1 MNISVPLA
9 VFKRNFVSYF
19 ANPTGYL
26 FICVFVLMC
35 SASAFWPPD
44 FFNNNLANLDQLSWG
59 IQILGFRF
67 GFAIIM
73 LVFIPSITMSIW
85 ADERR
90 QGTDELLLTIP
101 AGDFEIVLGKY
112 LAAVAIFSV
121 ALVFSL
127 ICNFTVLQWLG
138 DPDVGLFL
146 GTYFGYWLIGLA
158 MLAVGMAAS
167 FLTSNLTVGYI
178 LGVLFN
184 VPLVFASAAEVL
196 FGPALAAPLKSFSI
210 GEQFADFGHGLIS
223 LSGMFYFLAIV
234 AVMLYLSMVLI
245 KRRHWVTGQ
254 RGKHTLM
261 HLVIFLLLL
270 LPLAVL
276 ILIAYGIVRTF
287 FGETPG
293 EHVVLFYFFYYSIQ
307 LAVAILL
314 VCGYLQF
321 FTPWKTSQG
330 TSPMTG
336 HYALRFFSLAA
347 LAMAMAVTLER
358 HDARLDITAEKL
370 SSLAP
375 QTEKMLAGLKLPH
388 PVQIDA
394 FISPEVPEAYVQ
406 TRLNLLTILR
416 EFQALGKGMI
426 RVTVHNTEPLSDEA
440 ALAEKRFGIEPKRV
454 PTRQHGV
461 MSFDNI
467 FLSVAVTG
475 GLEKV
480 ILPFVDRGTA
490 VEYELIR
497 SLGTVTQEKRKRVG
511 VLTTDAQL
519 FGRFNP
525 MSPGSGGN
533 WTIID
538 ELQKQYDVVQVNPS
552 QPIAEK
558 YDVLLAVQPSTLGPE
573 EMNNFLAVIASGQ
586 PTAIFE
592 DPLPYFSNLPGT
604 IMPRRPPGGMEAM
617 FMGNRPQPKGDI
629 RALWNLLGVDFMAND
644 VVWQNYNPYKKAGFF
659 PKEFVFVDRDEDKGR
674 VDPFGADDNI
684 SLGLQQVLFPF
695 PGAVARLNA
704 STMKFSPIAITGKKT
719 GTVRVADVM
728 QMSPLGGRGELNE
741 DRRQMPTFSEY
752 ILAVEIKGKITP
764 VPPAKPVPPADEK
777 DAKKA
782 GDKAD
787 QPKSDDPKAED
798 KAATDEKKPAPPK
811 EVDLHVV
818 LVADIDMLSDAFFQ
832 LREMG
837 ESQESEINFQFDN
850 VTFILNAL
858 DKLAGDERFIE
869 IRKRRPRHHTLTR
882 IEKETQAAQEEVA
895 KQHDKYLSD
904 IQKAEDDE
912 RKVVEDKIKELQSQQ
927 NGDTMQTLIKVQMI
941 QNDLNRKMEAKLD
954 RIKREK
960 KTEFDKIET
969 DLNRKKEQY
978 QRQYKMWAVILPPI
992 PPLLVAVVVFSIRR
1006 KREREGVAKSRLR

>member
-1 MNISVPLA
+1 MNTNVLFA

-67 GFAIIM
+67 GFSIIM

-85 ADERR
+85 SEERR

-101 AGDFEIVLGKY
+101 AGDLEIVLGKY

-127 ICNFTVLQWLG
+127 ICNFAVLKWLG

-158 MLAVGMAAS
+158 MLAIGMSAS

-196 FGPALAAPLKSFSI
+196 FGPKSAAPLKSFSI

-223 LSGMFYFLAIV
+223 LSGIIYFLAIV
-234 AVMLYLSMVLI
+234 VVMLYLGMVLI
-245 KRRHWVTGQ
+245 GRRHWVTGR
-254 RGKHTLM
+254 RGSSM
-261 HLVIFLLLL
+261 GV
-270 LPLAVL
+270 
-276 ILIAYGIVRTF
+276 
-287 FGETPG
+287 
-293 EHVVLFYFFYYSIQ
+293 
-307 LAVAILL
+307 
-314 VCGYLQF
+314 
-321 FTPWKTSQG
+321 
-330 TSPMTG
+330 
-336 HYALRFFSLAA
+336 HYALRFLA
-347 LAMAMAVTLER
+347 LAVIAIVGTIIFQR
-358 HDARLDITAEKL
+358 HDVRLDVTAEQL

-375 QTEKMLAGLKLPH
+375 QTKEMLANLKLQH
-388 PVQIDA
+388 SVQIDA
-394 FISPEVPEAYVQ
+394 FISPDVPEAYVQ

-416 EFQALGKGMI
+416 EFQAMSKGMI

-440 ALAEKRFGIEPKRV
+440 GLAEKRFGIEPKRV
-454 PTRQHGV
+454 PTRQHGM

-467 FLSVAVTG
+467 FLAVAVTG

-480 ILPFVDRGTA
+480 ILPFIDRGTA

-511 VLTTDAQL
+511 VLATDAQV

-525 MSPGSGGN
+525 MNPGSGGN

-552 QPIAEK
+552 QPISEK
-558 YDVLLAVQPSTLGPE
+558 YDVLLAVQPSSMGPE
-573 EMNNFLAVIASGQ
+573 EMNNFVSAVENGQ

-592 DPLPYFSNLPGT
+592 DPLPYFSSVPGT
-604 IMPRRPPGGMEAM
+604 IMPRRAPGGMEAM
-617 FMGNRPQPKGDI
+617 LMGSRPQPKGDI
-629 RALWNLLGVDFMAND
+629 RYLWNLLGVDFMAND

-659 PKEFVFVDRDEDKGR
+659 PKEFVFVDKDEDKDH
-674 VDPFGADDNI
+674 VEPFGTEDNI

-695 PGAVARLNA
+695 PGAVGKLNA
-704 STMKFSPIAITGKKT
+704 SPMKFTPLANTGKKT
-719 GTVRVADVM
+719 GTVRVAEVM
-728 QMSPLGGRGELNE
+728 QMSPFGPRELNE
-741 DRRQMPTFSEY
+741 DRRQIPTFGEY
-752 ILAVEIKGKITP
+752 TLAAEIEGKIKP
-764 VPPAKPVPPADEK
+764 VPLAKPVPPEREK

-782 GDKAD
+782 DQSKTGDSKED
-787 QPKSDDPKAED
+787 EKNKAEE
-798 KAATDEKKPAPPK
+798 EKKPAQPK
-811 EVDLHVV
+811 EIDLHVV

-837 ESQESEINFQFDN
+837 ESQENELNFQFDN

-858 DKLAGDERFIE
+858 DKLAGDQRFIE

-882 IEKETQAAQEEVA
+882 IEKETQAAQDEVA
-895 KQHDKYLSD
+895 KAHEKYLSD
-904 IQKAEDDE
+904 IQKAEEDE
-912 RKVVEDKIKELQSQQ
+912 RKVVEEKVKELQSQQ
-927 NGDTMQTLIKVQMI
+927 NADTMQLLIQVQMI

-954 RIKREK
+954 RIKKDK
-960 KTEFDKIET
+960 KQEYDKIET
-969 DLNRKKEQY
+969 DLNTKKQQY
-978 QRQYKMWAVILPPI
+978 QKQYKIWALILPPI
-992 PPLLVAVVVFSIRR
+992 PPLLVAIAVFSLRR

>member
-1 MNISVPLA
+1 MIGSARYPLKKQIPNPEPYKTMNISVPLA

-19 ANPTGYL
+19 ASPTGYL

-67 GFAIIM
+67 GFSIIM

-85 ADERR
+85 AEERR

-101 AGDFEIVLGKY
+101 AGDFQIVLGKY
-112 LAAVAIFSV
+112 LAAVAIFTV
-121 ALVFSL
+121 ALLFSL
-127 ICNFTVLQWLG
+127 ICNFAVLKWLG
-138 DPDVGLFL
+138 DPDAGLFL

-167 FLTSNLTVGYI
+167 FLTSNLTVSYI

-196 FGPALAAPLKSFSI
+196 FGPTLAAPLKNFSI

-223 LSGMFYFLAIV
+223 LSGIIYFLAIV

-245 KRRHWVTGQ
+245 KRRHWVTG
-254 RGKHTLM
+254 R
-261 HLVIFLLLL
+261 
-270 LPLAVL
+270 
-276 ILIAYGIVRTF
+276 
-287 FGETPG
+287 
-293 EHVVLFYFFYYSIQ
+293 
-307 LAVAILL
+307 
-314 VCGYLQF
+314 
-321 FTPWKTSQG
+321 QG
-330 TSPMTG
+330 SSMG
-336 HYALRFFSLAA
+336 VHYTLRFFSLAA
-347 LAMAMAVTLER
+347 IALAITVMFER
-358 HDARLDITAEKL
+358 HDVRLDITAEKL

-375 QTEKMLAGLKLPH
+375 QTVKMLAELKLDH

-394 FISPEVPEAYVQ
+394 FVSPDVPEAYVQ
-406 TRLNLLTILR
+406 TRLNLLTTLR
-416 EFQALGKGMI
+416 EFQARGKGMI

-440 ALAEKRFGIEPKRV
+440 GLAEKRFGIEPKRV

-467 FLSVAVTG
+467 FMAVAVTG

-480 ILPFVDRGTA
+480 ILPFIDRGTP

-497 SLGTVTQEKRKRVG
+497 SLCTVTQEKRKRVG

-525 MSPGSGGN
+525 MNPGSGGN

-538 ELQKQYDVVQVNPS
+538 ELEKQYDVVQVNPS
-552 QPIAEK
+552 QPITEK

-573 EMNNFLAVIASGQ
+573 EMNNFLAAVENGQ

-617 FMGNRPQPKGDI
+617 LMGSRPQPKGDI
-629 RALWNLLGVDFMAND
+629 RPLWNLLGVDFMAND

-659 PKEFVFVDRDEDKGR
+659 PKEFVFVDKDEDKGN
-674 VDPFGADDNI
+674 VNAFGTDDNI

-695 PGAVARLNA
+695 PGSVAKLNA
-704 STMKFSPIAITGKKT
+704 SQMKFMPLANTGKNT
-719 GTVRVADVM
+719 GTVRVAEVM
-728 QMSPLGGRGELNE
+728 QFSPFGGRGELNE
-741 DRRQMPTFSEY
+741 DRRQVPTFSEY
-752 ILAVEIKGKITP
+752 TLAAEIEGKIKP
-764 VPPAKPVPPADEK
+764 RQPPAEEK

-782 GDKAD
+782 GETKT
-787 QPKSDDPKAED
+787 DDPKADD
-798 KAATDEKKPAPPK
+798 KAAAEEKKPAPPK

-818 LVADIDMLSDAFFQ
+818 LAADIDMLSDAFFQ
-832 LREMG
+832 LRKW
-837 ESQESEINFQFDN
+837 
-850 VTFILNAL
+850 A
-858 DKLAGDERFIE
+858 
-869 IRKRRPRHHTLTR
+869 KRR
-882 IEKETQAAQEEVA
+882 
-895 KQHDKYLSD
+895 
-904 IQKAEDDE
+904 
-912 RKVVEDKIKELQSQQ
+912 
-927 NGDTMQTLIKVQMI
+927 
-941 QNDLNRKMEAKLD
+941 KMK
-954 RIKREK
+954 
-960 KTEFDKIET
+960 
-969 DLNRKKEQY
+969 
-978 QRQYKMWAVILPPI
+978 
-992 PPLLVAVVVFSIRR
+992 SI
-1006 KREREGVAKSRLR
+1006 SSSTT

>member
-1 MNISVPLA
+1 MNTNVLFA

-67 GFAIIM
+67 GFSIIM
-73 LVFIPSITMSIW
+73 LVFIPSITMGIW
-85 ADERR
+85 AEERR

-101 AGDFEIVLGKY
+101 AGDLEIVLGKY

-127 ICNFTVLQWLG
+127 ICNFAVLKWLG

-158 MLAVGMAAS
+158 MLAIGMAAS

-196 FGPALAAPLKSFSI
+196 FGPKSAAPLKSFSI
-210 GEQFADFGHGLIS
+210 GEKFADFGHGLIS
-223 LSGMFYFLAIV
+223 LSGIIYFLAIV
-234 AVMLYLSMVLI
+234 VVMLYLGMVLI
-245 KRRHWVTGQ
+245 GRRHWVTGR
-254 RGKHTLM
+254 RGSSM
-261 HLVIFLLLL
+261 GV
-270 LPLAVL
+270 
-276 ILIAYGIVRTF
+276 
-287 FGETPG
+287 
-293 EHVVLFYFFYYSIQ
+293 
-307 LAVAILL
+307 
-314 VCGYLQF
+314 
-321 FTPWKTSQG
+321 
-330 TSPMTG
+330 
-336 HYALRFFSLAA
+336 HYALRFLA
-347 LAMAMAVTLER
+347 LAVIAIGVTVIFER
-358 HDARLDITAEKL
+358 HDVRLDVTAEQL

-375 QTEKMLAGLKLPH
+375 QTKEMLANLKIQH

-394 FISPEVPEAYVQ
+394 FISPDVPEAYVQ

-416 EFQALGKGMI
+416 EFQAMGKGMV

-440 ALAEKRFGIEPKRV
+440 GLAEKRFGIEPKRV

-467 FLSVAVTG
+467 FMAVAITG

-480 ILPFVDRGTA
+480 ILPFIDRGTP

-511 VLTTDAQL
+511 VLATDAQV
-519 FGRFNP
+519 FGRMNP
-525 MSPGSGGN
+525 MNPGSGGN

-538 ELQKQYDVVQVNPS
+538 ELQKQYDVVQVNPT
-552 QPIAEK
+552 QPITEK
-558 YDVLLAVQPSTLGPE
+558 YDVLLAVQPSSLGPE
-573 EMNNFLAVIASGQ
+573 EMNNFVSAVENGQ

-592 DPLPYFSNLPGT
+592 DPLPYFSSVPGT
-604 IMPRRPPGGMEAM
+604 IMPRRAPGGMEAM
-617 FMGNRPQPKGDI
+617 LMGSRPQPKGDI
-629 RALWNLLGVDFMAND
+629 RMLWNLLGVDFMAND

-659 PKEFVFVDRDEDKGR
+659 PKEFVFVDKDEDKDH
-674 VDPFGADDNI
+674 VEPFGTEDNI
-684 SLGLQQVLFPF
+684 SLDLQQVLFPF
-695 PGAVARLNA
+695 PGAVGKLNA
-704 STMKFSPIAITGKKT
+704 SSMRFIPLANTGKKT
-719 GTVRVADVM
+719 GTVRVAEVM
-728 QMSPLGGRGELNE
+728 QMSPFGPRELNE
-741 DRRQMPTFSEY
+741 DRRQIPTFGEY
-752 ILAVEIKGKITP
+752 TLAAEIEGKIKP
-764 VPPAKPVPPADEK
+764 VPLAKPVPPAQEK

-782 GDKAD
+782 D
-787 QPKSDDPKAED
+787 QSKTGDPKAEE
-798 KAATDEKKPAPPK
+798 KGTAEEKKTAQPK

-837 ESQESEINFQFDN
+837 ESQENELNFQFDN

-858 DKLAGDERFIE
+858 DKLAGDQRFID

-882 IEKETQAAQEEVA
+882 IEKETQVAQDEAAKAHE
-895 KQHDKYLSD
+895 KYLSD
-904 IQKAEDDE
+904 VQKAEEDE
-912 RKVVEDKIKELQSQQ
+912 RKVVEEKVKELQSQQ
-927 NGDTMQTLIKVQMI
+927 NTDTMQLLIQVQMI

-954 RIKREK
+954 RIKKDK
-960 KTEFDKIET
+960 KQEYDKIET
-969 DLNRKKEQY
+969 DLNTKKQQY
-978 QRQYKMWAVILPPI
+978 QKQYKIWALILPPI
-992 PPLLVAVVVFSIRR
+992 PPLLVAIAVFSLRR

>member
-35 SASAFWPPD
+35 AASAFWPPD

-67 GFAIIM
+67 GFSIIM

-85 ADERR
+85 AEERR

-127 ICNFTVLQWLG
+127 ICNFAVLKWLG
-138 DPDVGLFL
+138 DPDAGLFL

-167 FLTSNLTVGYI
+167 FLTSNLTVSYI

-196 FGPALAAPLKSFSI
+196 FGPKSAAPLKSFSI

-223 LSGMFYFLAIV
+223 LSGIIYFLAIV

-245 KRRHWVTGQ
+245 KRRHWVTGRQ
-254 RGKHTLM
+254 GSSMGVH
-261 HLVIFLLLL
+261 
-270 LPLAVL
+270 
-276 ILIAYGIVRTF
+276 
-287 FGETPG
+287 
-293 EHVVLFYFFYYSIQ
+293 YS
-307 LAVAILL
+307 
-314 VCGYLQF
+314 
-321 FTPWKTSQG
+321 
-330 TSPMTG
+330 
-336 HYALRFFSLAA
+336 LRFLSLAA
-347 LAMAMAVTLER
+347 IAVGVTVMFER
-358 HDARLDITAEKL
+358 HDVRLDVTAEKL

-375 QTEKMLAGLKLPH
+375 QTVKMLADMKLQH

-394 FISPEVPEAYVQ
+394 FISPDVPEAYVQ

-416 EFQALGKGMI
+416 EFRALGKGMI

-440 ALAEKRFGIEPKRV
+440 GLAEKRFGIEPKRV

-467 FLSVAVTG
+467 FMAVAVTS

-480 ILPFVDRGTA
+480 ILPFIDRGTA

-511 VLTTDAQL
+511 VLATDAQI
-519 FGRFNP
+519 FGRMNP
-525 MSPGSGGN
+525 MNPGAGGN

-538 ELQKQYDVVQVNPS
+538 ELEKQYDVVQVNPS
-552 QPIAEK
+552 QPISEK

-573 EMNNFLAVIASGQ
+573 EMNNFVAAIENGQ

-592 DPLPYFSNLPGT
+592 DPLPYFSNVPGT

-617 FMGNRPQPKGDI
+617 FMGSRPQPKGDV
-629 RALWNLLGVDFMAND
+629 RMLWNLLGVDFMAND

-659 PKEFVFVDRDEDKGR
+659 PKEFVFVDKDEDKENIQ
-674 VDPFGADDNI
+674 PFGTEDNI

-695 PGAVARLNA
+695 PGSVAKLNA
-704 STMKFSPIAITGKKT
+704 SPMKFIPLANTGKKT
-719 GTVRVADVM
+719 GVVRVAEVM
-728 QMSPLGGRGELNE
+728 QMSPFGGRGELNE
-741 DRRQMPTFSEY
+741 DRRQTPTFGEY
-752 ILAVEIKGKITP
+752 TLAAEIEGKIKP
-764 VPPAKPVPPADEK
+764 RQPPAEEK
-777 DAKKA
+777 DAN
-782 GDKAD
+782 KAD
-787 QPKSDDPKAED
+787 QSKNDDPKAE
-798 KAATDEKKPAPPK
+798 EKKPAPPK

-818 LVADIDMLSDAFFQ
+818 LVTDIDMLSDAFFQ

-837 ESQESEINFQFDN
+837 ESQENEINFQFDN

-882 IEKETQAAQEEVA
+882 IEKETQAAQDEVA
-895 KQHDKYLSD
+895 KAHEKYLND
-904 IQKAEDDE
+904 VQKAEDDE
-912 RKVVEDKIKELQSQQ
+912 RKVVEDKVKELQSQQ
-927 NGDTMQTLIKVQMI
+927 DADPMQMLIKVQMI

-954 RIKREK
+954 RIKKEK
-960 KTEFDKIET
+960 KQEFDKIET
-969 DLNRKKEQY
+969 DLNTKKQQY
-978 QRQYKMWAVILPPI
+978 QKQYKMWAVILPPI
-992 PPLLVAVVVFSIRR
+992 PPLLVAIVVFSLRR

>member
-1 MNISVPLA
+1 MNISVPFA

-35 SASAFWPPD
+35 AASAFWPPD

-85 ADERR
+85 AEERR

-101 AGDFEIVLGKY
+101 AGDFQIVLGKY

-127 ICNFTVLQWLG
+127 ICNFTVLKWLG

-158 MLAVGMAAS
+158 MLAIGMTAS
-167 FLTSNLTVGYI
+167 FLTSNLTVSYI

-184 VPLVFASAAEVL
+184 IPLVFASAAEVL
-196 FGPALAAPLKSFSI
+196 LGPKSAAPLKTFSI

-223 LSGMFYFLAIV
+223 LSGIVYFLSIV

-245 KRRHWVTGQ
+245 KRRHWVTGR
-254 RGKHTLM
+254 RGGAMGVHYSLRFM
-261 HLVIFLLLL
+261 S
-270 LPLAVL
+270 LAV
-276 ILIAYGIVRTF
+276 IAVGITVM
-287 FGETPG
+287 FG
-293 EHVVLFYFFYYSIQ
+293 
-307 LAVAILL
+307 
-314 VCGYLQF
+314 
-321 FTPWKTSQG
+321 
-330 TSPMTG
+330 
-336 HYALRFFSLAA
+336 
-347 LAMAMAVTLER
+347 R
-358 HDARLDITAEKL
+358 HDARLDVTGEQL

-375 QTEKMLAGLKLPH
+375 QTVKMLADMKFQH

-394 FISPEVPEAYVQ
+394 FISPDVPEAYVQ

-416 EFQALGKGMI
+416 EFQAMGKGMI

-440 ALAEKRFGIEPKRV
+440 SLAEKRFGIEPKRV

-467 FLSVAVTG
+467 FMSVVVTC

-480 ILPFVDRGTA
+480 PLPFIDRGTA

-511 VLTTDAQL
+511 VLTTDAQV
-519 FGRFNP
+519 FGRMNP
-525 MSPGSGGN
+525 MNPGSGGN

-538 ELQKQYDVVQVNPS
+538 ELEKQYDVVQVNPA
-552 QPIAEK
+552 QPITDK

-573 EMNNFLAVIASGQ
+573 EMNNFVAAVENGQ

-592 DPLPYFSNLPGT
+592 DPMPYFSNVPGT
-604 IMPRRPPGGMEAM
+604 IMPKRPPGGMEAM
-617 FMGNRPQPKGDI
+617 FMGSRPQPKGDI
-629 RALWNLLGVDFMAND
+629 RVLWNLLGVDFMAND

-659 PKEFVFVDRDEDKGR
+659 PKEFVFVDKDEDKEN
-674 VDPFGADDNI
+674 VQPFGTEDNI

-695 PGAVARLNA
+695 PGAVGKLNA
-704 STMKFSPIAITGKKT
+704 SPMKFIPLANTGKKT
-719 GTVRVADVM
+719 GVVRVSEVM
-728 QMSPLGGRGELNE
+728 QMSPFGGRGELNE
-741 DRRQMPTFSEY
+741 DRRQMPTFGEY
-752 ILAVEIKGKITP
+752 TLAAEIEGKIKP
-764 VPPAKPVPPADEK
+764 APLAKPVPPADEK
-777 DAKKA
+777 DEAKGAA
-782 GDKAD
+782 G
-787 QPKSDDPKAED
+787 
-798 KAATDEKKPAPPK
+798 EKKPAEPK
-811 EVDLHVV
+811 EIDLHVV

-837 ESQESEINFQFDN
+837 ESQENEINFQFDN
-850 VTFILNAL
+850 VAFILNVL

-869 IRKRRPRHHTLTR
+869 IRKRRPHHHTMTR
-882 IEKETQAAQEEVA
+882 IEKETQAAQDEAA
-895 KQHDKYLSD
+895 KAHEDYLNGV
-904 IQKAEDDE
+904 QKDEDDA
-912 RKVVEDKIKELQSQQ
+912 RKEMEEQLKDLQNQKDADPMQQ
-927 NGDTMQTLIKVQMI
+927 LIKLQMK
-941 QNDLNRKMEAKLD
+941 QQELNRKMEVSLEQK
-954 RIKREK
+954 KRERK
-960 KTEFDKIET
+960 QKYDKIET
-969 DLNRKKEQY
+969 NLNQEKQQFQKH
-978 QRQYKMWAVILPPI
+978 YKIMALLIPPI
-992 PPLLVAVVVFSIRR
+992 PPLLVAIVVFTLRR

>member
-1 MNISVPLA
+1 MNTNVLFA

-67 GFAIIM
+67 GFSIIM

-85 ADERR
+85 AEERR

-101 AGDFEIVLGKY
+101 AGDLEIVLGKY

-127 ICNFTVLQWLG
+127 ICNFAVLKWLG

-158 MLAVGMAAS
+158 MLAIGMSAS

-196 FGPALAAPLKSFSI
+196 FGPKSAAPLKSFSI

-223 LSGMFYFLAIV
+223 LSGIIYFLAIV
-234 AVMLYLSMVLI
+234 VVMLYLGMVLI
-245 KRRHWVTGQ
+245 GRRHWVTGR
-254 RGKHTLM
+254 RGSSM
-261 HLVIFLLLL
+261 GV
-270 LPLAVL
+270 
-276 ILIAYGIVRTF
+276 
-287 FGETPG
+287 
-293 EHVVLFYFFYYSIQ
+293 
-307 LAVAILL
+307 
-314 VCGYLQF
+314 
-321 FTPWKTSQG
+321 
-330 TSPMTG
+330 
-336 HYALRFFSLAA
+336 HYALRFLA
-347 LAMAMAVTLER
+347 LAVIAIVATVIFER
-358 HDARLDITAEKL
+358 HDVRLDVTAEQL

-375 QTEKMLAGLKLPH
+375 QTKEMLANLKIQH

-394 FISPEVPEAYVQ
+394 FISPDVPEAYVQ

-416 EFQALGKGMI
+416 EFQAVGKGMV

-440 ALAEKRFGIEPKRV
+440 GLAEKRFGIEPKRV

-467 FLSVAVTG
+467 FMAVAITG

-480 ILPFVDRGTA
+480 ILPFIDRGTP

-511 VLTTDAQL
+511 VLATDAQV
-519 FGRFNP
+519 FGRINP
-525 MSPGSGGN
+525 MNPGSGGN

-538 ELQKQYDVVQVNPS
+538 ELQKQYDVVQVNPT
-552 QPIAEK
+552 QPITEK
-558 YDVLLAVQPSTLGPE
+558 YDVLLAVQPSSLGPE
-573 EMNNFLAVIASGQ
+573 EMNNFVSAVENGQ

-592 DPLPYFSNLPGT
+592 DPLPYFSSVPGT
-604 IMPRRPPGGMEAM
+604 IMPRRAPGGMEAM
-617 FMGNRPQPKGDI
+617 LMGSRPQPKGDI
-629 RALWNLLGVDFMAND
+629 RMLWNLLGVDFMAND

-659 PKEFVFVDRDEDKGR
+659 PKEFVFVDKDEDKDH
-674 VDPFGADDNI
+674 VEPFGTEDNI
-684 SLGLQQVLFPF
+684 SLDLQQVLFPF
-695 PGAVARLNA
+695 PGAVGKLNA
-704 STMKFSPIAITGKKT
+704 SPMKFIPLANTGKKT
-719 GTVRVADVM
+719 GTVRVAEVM
-728 QMSPLGGRGELNE
+728 QMSPFGPRELNE
-741 DRRQMPTFSEY
+741 DRRQIPTFGEY
-752 ILAVEIKGKITP
+752 TLAAEIEGKIKP
-764 VPPAKPVPPADEK
+764 RQPPAQEK

-782 GDKAD
+782 D
-787 QPKSDDPKAED
+787 QSKTGDPKAEE
-798 KAATDEKKPAPPK
+798 KGTAEEKKPAQPK

-837 ESQESEINFQFDN
+837 ESQENELNFQFDN

-858 DKLAGDERFIE
+858 DKLAGDQRFID

-882 IEKETQAAQEEVA
+882 IEKETQAAQDEAA
-895 KQHDKYLSD
+895 KAHEKYLSD
-904 IQKAEDDE
+904 VQKAEEDE
-912 RKVVEDKIKELQSQQ
+912 RKVVEEKVKELQSQQ
-927 NGDTMQTLIKVQMI
+927 NTDTMQLLIQVQMI

-954 RIKREK
+954 RIKKDK
-960 KTEFDKIET
+960 KQEYDKIET
-969 DLNRKKEQY
+969 DLNTKKQQY
-978 QRQYKMWAVILPPI
+978 QKQYKIWALILPPI
-992 PPLLVAVVVFSIRR
+992 PPLFVAIAVFSLRR

>member
-1 MNISVPLA
+1 MNISVPFA

-35 SASAFWPPD
+35 AASAFWPPD

-85 ADERR
+85 AEERR

-101 AGDFEIVLGKY
+101 AGDFQIVLGKY

-127 ICNFTVLQWLG
+127 ICNFTVLKWLG

-158 MLAVGMAAS
+158 MLAIGMAAS
-167 FLTSNLTVGYI
+167 FLTSNLTVSYI

-184 VPLVFASAAEVL
+184 IPLVFASAAEVL
-196 FGPALAAPLKSFSI
+196 FGPKSAAPLKAFSI

-223 LSGMFYFLAIV
+223 LSGIIYFLAIV

-245 KRRHWVTGQ
+245 KRRHWVTGR
-254 RGKHTLM
+254 RGGGMGVHYSLRFM
-261 HLVIFLLLL
+261 S
-270 LPLAVL
+270 LAV
-276 ILIAYGIVRTF
+276 IAVGVTVMFGRNDVRWD
-287 FGETPG
+287 
-293 EHVVLFYFFYYSIQ
+293 V
-307 LAVAILL
+307 
-314 VCGYLQF
+314 
-321 FTPWKTSQG
+321 
-330 TSPMTG
+330 TG
-336 HYALRFFSLAA
+336 
-347 LAMAMAVTLER
+347 
-358 HDARLDITAEKL
+358 EKL

-375 QTEKMLAGLKLPH
+375 QTVKMLADMKFQH

-394 FISPEVPEAYVQ
+394 FISPDVPEAYVQ

-416 EFQALGKGMI
+416 EFQAMGKGMI
-426 RVTVHNTEPLSDEA
+426 RVTVHSTEPLSDEA
-440 ALAEKRFGIEPKRV
+440 GLAEKRFGIEPKRV

-467 FLSVAVTG
+467 FMSVAVTC

-480 ILPFVDRGTA
+480 QLPFIDRGTA

-511 VLTTDAQL
+511 VLATDAQV
-519 FGRFNP
+519 FGRMNP
-525 MSPGSGGN
+525 MNPGAGGN

-538 ELQKQYDVVQVNPS
+538 ELEKQYDVVQVNPA
-552 QPIAEK
+552 QPITDK
-558 YDVLLAVQPSTLGPE
+558 YDVLLAVQPSSLGPE
-573 EMNNFLAVIASGQ
+573 EMNNFVTAVENGQ

-592 DPLPYFSNLPGT
+592 DPMPYFSNVPGT
-604 IMPRRPPGGMEAM
+604 IMPKRPPGGMEAM
-617 FMGNRPQPKGDI
+617 FMGSRPQPKGDI
-629 RALWNLLGVDFMAND
+629 RVLWNLLGVDFMAND

-659 PKEFVFVDRDEDKGR
+659 PKEFVFVDKDEDKENAQ
-674 VDPFGADDNI
+674 PFGTEDNI

-695 PGAVARLNA
+695 PGSVAKLNA
-704 STMKFSPIAITGKKT
+704 SPMKFIALANTGKKT
-719 GTVRVADVM
+719 GTVRVAEVM
-728 QMSPLGGRGELNE
+728 QMSPFGGRGELNE
-741 DRRQMPTFSEY
+741 DRRQVPTFGEY
-752 ILAVEIKGKITP
+752 TLAAEIEGKIKP
-764 VPPAKPVPPADEK
+764 RQPPAEEK

-782 GDKAD
+782 D
-787 QPKSDDPKAED
+787 QSNSDDPKDEA
-798 KAATDEKKPAPPK
+798 KGSAGEKKPAQPK

-837 ESQESEINFQFDN
+837 ESQENEINFQFDN
-850 VTFILNAL
+850 VAFILNVL

-869 IRKRRPRHHTLTR
+869 IRKRRPRHHTMTR
-882 IEKETQAAQEEVA
+882 IEKETQAAQDEAA
-895 KQHDKYLSD
+895 KAHEDYLNGV
-904 IQKAEDDE
+904 QKDEDDA
-912 RKVVEDKIKELQSQQ
+912 RKEMEEQLKDLQNQKDADPMQQ
-927 NGDTMQTLIKVQMI
+927 LIKLQMK
-941 QNDLNRKMEAKLD
+941 QQELNRKMEVSLEQK
-954 RIKREK
+954 KRERK
-960 KTEFDKIET
+960 QKYDKIET
-969 DLNRKKEQY
+969 NLNQEKQQFQKH
-978 QRQYKMWAVILPPI
+978 YKIMALLIPPI
-992 PPLLVAVVVFSIRR
+992 PPLLVAIVVFTLRR

>member
-1 MNISVPLA
+1 MNISVPFA

-35 SASAFWPPD
+35 AASAFWPPD

-85 ADERR
+85 AEERR

-101 AGDFEIVLGKY
+101 AGDFQIVLGKY

-127 ICNFTVLQWLG
+127 ICNFTVLKWLG

-158 MLAVGMAAS
+158 MLAIGMTAS
-167 FLTSNLTVGYI
+167 FLTSNLTVSYI

-184 VPLVFASAAEVL
+184 IPLVFASAAEVL
-196 FGPALAAPLKSFSI
+196 LGPKSAAPLKTFSI

-223 LSGMFYFLAIV
+223 LSGIIYFLAIV

-245 KRRHWVTGQ
+245 KRRHWVTGRQ
-254 RGKHTLM
+254 GGAMGLHYSLRFM
-261 HLVIFLLLL
+261 S
-270 LPLAVL
+270 LAV
-276 ILIAYGIVRTF
+276 IAIGVT
-287 FGETPG
+287 
-293 EHVVLFYFFYYSIQ
+293 
-307 LAVAILL
+307 
-314 VCGYLQF
+314 
-321 FTPWKTSQG
+321 
-330 TSPMTG
+330 
-336 HYALRFFSLAA
+336 
-347 LAMAMAVTLER
+347 AMFER
-358 HDARLDITAEKL
+358 HDARLDVTAEQL

-375 QTEKMLAGLKLPH
+375 QTVKMLADLKLQH

-394 FISPEVPEAYVQ
+394 FISPDVPEAYVQ

-416 EFQALGKGMI
+416 EFQAMGKGMI
-426 RVTVHNTEPLSDEA
+426 RVTVHSTEPLSDEA
-440 ALAEKRFGIEPKRV
+440 GLAEKLFGIEPKRV

-467 FLSVAVTG
+467 FMSVAVKY

-480 ILPFVDRGTA
+480 VLPFIDRGTA

-511 VLTTDAQL
+511 VLTTDAQV
-519 FGRFNP
+519 FGRMNP
-525 MSPGSGGN
+525 MNPGSGGN

-538 ELQKQYDVVQVNPS
+538 ELQKQYDVVQVNPA
-552 QPIAEK
+552 QPITEK
-558 YDVLLAVQPSTLGPE
+558 YDVLLAVQPSSLGPE
-573 EMNNFLAVIASGQ
+573 EMNNFVAAVENGQ

-592 DPLPYFSNLPGT
+592 DPLPYFSSVPGT
-604 IMPRRPPGGMEAM
+604 IMPKRPPGGMEAM
-617 FMGNRPQPKGDI
+617 FMGSRPQPKGDI
-629 RALWNLLGVDFMAND
+629 RLLWNLLGVDFMAND

-659 PKEFVFVDRDEDKGR
+659 PKEFVFVDKDEDKEHAQ
-674 VDPFGADDNI
+674 PFGTEDNI

-695 PGAVARLNA
+695 PGAVGKLNA
-704 STMKFSPIAITGKKT
+704 SPMNFIPLANTGKKT
-719 GTVRVADVM
+719 GLVRVAEVM
-728 QMSPLGGRGELNE
+728 QMSPFGGRGELNE
-741 DRRQMPTFSEY
+741 DRRQMPTFGEY
-752 ILAVEIKGKITP
+752 TLAVEIEGKIKP
-764 VPPAKPVPPADEK
+764 MPLAKPVPPADEK
-777 DAKKA
+777 DSA
-782 GDKAD
+782 G
-787 QPKSDDPKAED
+787 
-798 KAATDEKKPAPPK
+798 EKKPAESK
-811 EVDLHVV
+811 EVNLHVV

-837 ESQESEINFQFDN
+837 ESQENEINFQFDN
-850 VTFILNAL
+850 VAFILNVL

-869 IRKRRPRHHTLTR
+869 IRKRRPHHHTLTR
-882 IEKETQAAQEEVA
+882 IEKETQAAQDEVA
-895 KQHDKYLSD
+895 KAHEKYLSD
-904 IQKAEDDE
+904 VQKAEDEE
-912 RKVVEDKIKELQSQQ
+912 RKVVEEKVKELQEQKG
-927 NGDTMQTLIKVQMI
+927 GDTMQMLIQVQML
-941 QNDLNRKMEAKLD
+941 QNKLNQQMEAKLD
-954 RIKREK
+954 RIKKDK
-960 KTEFDKIET
+960 KQEYDKIET
-969 DLNRKKEQY
+969 DLNTKKQQY
-978 QRQYKMWAVILPPI
+978 QKQYKMWAVILPPI
-992 PPLLVAVVVFSIRR
+992 PPLLVAIVVFSLRR

>member
-1 MNISVPLA
+1 MNTNVLFA

-67 GFAIIM
+67 GFSIIM

-85 ADERR
+85 AEERR

-101 AGDFEIVLGKY
+101 AGDLEIVLGKY

-127 ICNFTVLQWLG
+127 ICNFAVLKWLG

-158 MLAVGMAAS
+158 MLAIGMSAS

-196 FGPALAAPLKSFSI
+196 FGPKSAAPLKSFSI
-210 GEQFADFGHGLIS
+210 GEKFADFGHGLIS
-223 LSGMFYFLAIV
+223 FSGIIYFLAIV
-234 AVMLYLSMVLI
+234 VVMLYLGMVLI
-245 KRRHWVTGQ
+245 GRRHWVTGR
-254 RGKHTLM
+254 RGSAM
-261 HLVIFLLLL
+261 GV
-270 LPLAVL
+270 
-276 ILIAYGIVRTF
+276 
-287 FGETPG
+287 
-293 EHVVLFYFFYYSIQ
+293 
-307 LAVAILL
+307 
-314 VCGYLQF
+314 
-321 FTPWKTSQG
+321 
-330 TSPMTG
+330 
-336 HYALRFFSLAA
+336 HYALRFLA
-347 LAMAMAVTLER
+347 LAVIAIGVTVIFER
-358 HDARLDITAEKL
+358 HDVRLDVTAEQL

-375 QTEKMLAGLKLPH
+375 QTKGMLANLKLQH

-394 FISPEVPEAYVQ
+394 FISPDVPEAYVQ

-416 EFQALGKGMI
+416 EFQASAKGMI
-426 RVTVHNTEPLSDEA
+426 RVTVYNTEPLSDEA
-440 ALAEKRFGIEPKRV
+440 GLAEKRFGIEPKRV

-467 FLSVAVTG
+467 FMAVVVTR
-475 GLEKV
+475 GLDKV
-480 ILPFVDRGTA
+480 TLPFIDRGTP

-511 VLTTDAQL
+511 VLATDAQV
-519 FGRFNP
+519 FGRMNP
-525 MSPGSGGN
+525 MNPGSGGN

-538 ELQKQYDVVQVNPS
+538 ELEKQYEVVQVNPT
-552 QPIAEK
+552 QPITEK

-573 EMNNFLAVIASGQ
+573 EMNNFVSAVENGQ

-592 DPLPYFSNLPGT
+592 DPLPYFSSVPGT
-604 IMPRRPPGGMEAM
+604 IMPRRAPGGMEAM
-617 FMGNRPQPKGDI
+617 FMGSRPQPKGDI
-629 RALWNLLGVDFMAND
+629 RSLWNLLGVDFMAND

-659 PKEFVFVDRDEDKGR
+659 PKEFVFVDKDEDKDH
-674 VDPFGADDNI
+674 VEPFGTEDNI
-684 SLGLQQVLFPF
+684 SLDLQQVLFPF
-695 PGAVARLNA
+695 PGAVGKLNA
-704 STMKFSPIAITGKKT
+704 SPMKFIPLANTGKKT
-719 GTVRVADVM
+719 GTVRVAEVI
-728 QMSPLGGRGELNE
+728 QMNPFGPRELND
-741 DRRQMPTFSEY
+741 DRRQIPTFGEY
-752 ILAVEIKGKITP
+752 TLAAEIEGKIKP
-764 VPPAKPVPPADEK
+764 RRPPAQEK
-777 DAKKA
+777 VAKKT
-782 GDKAD
+782 D
-787 QPKSDDPKAED
+787 QPKTGDFKEDEKNKAEE
-798 KAATDEKKPAPPK
+798 EKKPEEPK

-837 ESQESEINFQFDN
+837 ESTENELNFQFDN

-858 DKLAGDERFIE
+858 DKLAGDERFID

-882 IEKETQAAQEEVA
+882 IEKETQAAQ
-895 KQHDKYLSD
+895 
-904 IQKAEDDE
+904 DE
-912 RKVVEDKIKELQSQQ
+912 
-927 NGDTMQTLIKVQMI
+927 
-941 QNDLNRKMEAKLD
+941 A
-954 RIKREK
+954 
-960 KTEFDKIET
+960 
-969 DLNRKKEQY
+969 
-978 QRQYKMWAVILPPI
+978 
-992 PPLLVAVVVFSIRR
+992 
-1006 KREREGVAKSRLR
+1006 